1 MTDNDRLCVFDRFVM
16 RMLIL
21 KLTKNNSVGLQMP
34 GEMIDGHR

>member
-21 KLTKNNSVGLQMP
+21 QQTKNNLAGLWMP
-34 GEMIDGHR
+34 GGGEL

>member
-21 KLTKNNSVGLQMP
+21 QQTKNNLADLRMP
-34 GEMIDGHR
+34 GGGSL